1 MPFTCGRCRTEHE
14 TLDERYADDPVL
26 LRLHERNLPHHGWAG
41 RLDCTEREYMRRS
54 RGGSLK
60 RLPDEFSASVRDA

>member
-54 RGGSLK
+54 RGV
-60 RLPDEFSASVRDA
+60 P